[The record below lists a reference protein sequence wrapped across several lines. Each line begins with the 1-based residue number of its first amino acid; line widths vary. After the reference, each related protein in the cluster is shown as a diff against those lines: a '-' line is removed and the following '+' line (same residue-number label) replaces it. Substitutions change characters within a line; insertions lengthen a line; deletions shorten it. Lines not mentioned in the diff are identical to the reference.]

1 MVVIIITTCKT
12 SHFSK
17 VKILDACFMLHL
29 VRRKKTWPLA
39 WNLSQIILFSVFI
52 LNTSLNGPLTL
63 WPKTTAKKLWQLVYS
78 WGMMRNDSSE
88 KLSKADTEEK
98 SILYESD

>member
-17 VKILDACFMLHL
+17 VKIVDACFMLHL
-29 VRRKKTWPLA
+29 VRRKKNLA
-39 WNLSQIILFSVFI
+39 LGLESTTNYFI
-52 LNTSLNGPLTL
+52 LGLYSQYFAEWATQQL
-63 WPKTTAKKLWQLVYS
+63 KTTAKKLWQLVYS